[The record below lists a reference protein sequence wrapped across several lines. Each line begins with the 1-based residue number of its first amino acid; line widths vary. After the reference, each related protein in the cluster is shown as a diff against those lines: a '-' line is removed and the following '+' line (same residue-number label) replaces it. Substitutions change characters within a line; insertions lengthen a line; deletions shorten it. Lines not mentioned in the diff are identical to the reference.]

1 MLTVVNLLII
11 FFIFL
16 ILYQIILAYFKESII
31 EAKLPLIEAKLPLVE
46 GMMDVVPTISPQ
58 FIPTAAPSNQ
68 MLPNLTINQVYRQ
81 YDKQIADNTFML
93 AQQNAGNI
101 EYLKQR
107 IDNVQGIFQQL
118 QDLSGN
124 VQSLQTQV
132 NGLVGTQ
139 QEYASNMTGG
149 SAPEVTGT
157 SDSSDSTTTDTSN
170 LVTS

>member
-1 MLTVVNLLII
+1 M

-16 ILYQIILAYFKESII
+16 ILYQINLAYFKGKVI
-31 EAKLPLIEAKLPLVE
+31 E
-46 GMMDVVPTISPQ
+46 GMMDVVPTISPT
-58 FIPTAAPSNQ
+58 FTPTAAPTNS

-107 IDNVQGIFQQL
+107 IDSVQGIFQQV

-132 NGLVGTQ
+132 NGLVQ
-139 QEYASNMTGG
+139 SQKDYADQMTGG
-149 SAPEVTGT
+149 TAPEISGT
-157 SDSSDSTTTDTSN
+157 TPEEGSSVQDTSN
-170 LVTS
+170 LITE